1 MSALIAAFLLPL
13 DSKLGLYGVLFALM
27 VLGGAGLPMPE
38 EVVLLLGGYLAY
50 LEFIDFWPAILVLI
64 VSIIIGD
71 GVAYFLGR
79 LFGDRLLAKIT
90 RFKPVA
96 ALFVK
101 TGKYF
106 DKYGDRIILLS
117 RPLIGVR
124 SAFLFFAGHHRV
136 GFAKFLFFD
145 IIATV
150 PWTFF
155 LVFLSYYLGTGLD
168 LITEA
173 REIKHTIFILLGVA
187 VIFYAA
193 VRFIRRN
200 DSNDPRD

>member
-1 MSALIAAFLLPL
+1 MSALFAAFLLPI
-13 DSKLGLYGVLFALM
+13 DSKFGLYGVLFALM
-27 VLGGAGLPMPE
+27 VLGGMGLPMPE

-64 VSIIIGD
+64 IGIIIGD
-71 GVAYFLGR
+71 GAAYFLGR
-79 LFGDRLLAKIT
+79 LFGDRLLSKII

-106 DKYGDRIILLS
+106 DKYGDKIILLS
-117 RPLIGVR
+117 RPLVGVR

-136 GFAKFLFFD
+136 SFVKFLFFD
-145 IIATV
+145 IIATI

-155 LVFLSYYLGTGLD
+155 MVFLSYYLGTGLD
-168 LITEA
+168 LLTEV
-173 REIKHTIFILLGVA
+173 REVKHTIFILLGVA
-187 VIFYAA
+187 VIFYAS
-193 VRFIRRN
+193 VRFIK
-200 DSNDPRD
+200 RDGADK